1 MTRPLFCILAL
12 GLISACGAKHSG
24 TFEIS
29 AATAEGDSN
38 ATTTAADALWESR
51 GTADSLKAALTQ
63 YESVLAIDPGNR
75 HALEQLVRGYYFLGD
90 GHLADNEEKK
100 AAWNTAVNYGKQCMG
115 LNADFR
121 ANLEKGDV
129 DEVTAAQA
137 LSKADV
143 PCTYW
148 TATALG
154 KWMGLQSLGVKLKNI
169 PTVKAWIGQVEVLDN
184 TYFYAATDR
193 YWGAYFSALPS
204 FAGRDLEKSQS
215 YFAKAIEAEPAHFGN
230 RVLLASYW
238 AEKTQDVSVF
248 DENISFVLNNCPNT
262 LDGLTP
268 EQEAEQRKAQSLLD
282 RRDELFIDAGTVAA
296 PEITAPDCAPAA
308 VETAVEEA
316 VEEGTTEEAADTT
329 EGSEAPTEDAVPL
342 EAPATETTE

>member
-1 MTRPLFCILAL
+1 MTRPLLCTLAL

-24 TFEIS
+24 TFEINE
-29 AATAEGDSN
+29 ATAEGDSN
-38 ATTTAADALWESR
+38 ATTAEADALWENR
-51 GTADSLKAALTQ
+51 GTGDSLKAALTQ

-75 HALEQLVRGYYFLGD
+75 HALERLVRGYYFLGD

-129 DEVTAAQA
+129 DEVTAAKA
-137 LSKADV
+137 LTEADV

-148 TATALG
+148 TAAALG

-169 PTVKAWIGQVEVLDN
+169 PTVKAWIGQVEVLDS
-184 TYFYAATDR
+184 TYYYAATDR

-204 FAGRDLEKSQS
+204 FAGRDFEKSQV
-215 YFAKAIEAEPAHFGN
+215 YFGKAIEAEPAHFGN
-230 RVLLASYW
+230 RVLLAEYW
-238 AEKTQDVSVF
+238 AAKTQNISVF
-248 DENISFVLNNCPNT
+248 DENISYVLNNCPNT

-282 RRDELFIDAGTVAA
+282 LRDELFIDAGTVAA
-296 PEITAPDCAPAA
+296 PAITAPDCTPVAEEP
-308 VETAVEEA
+308 AVEEA
-316 VEEGTTEEAADTT
+316 TEEGTDAEATDAAT
-329 EGSEAPTEDAVPL
+329 GSEAPAEEATPA
-342 EAPATETTE
+342 EAPATETAE